1 MQSDHLQ
8 STSETSSIVS
18 QRIKRFNRNISIKF
32 QQPCQSSCDSACKRN
47 QGQLQ
52 HSNLSRYQHDKW
64 HKKHL
69 FVQQKQLTLYYFFF
83 VLVPGYITFSFIV
96 LMQHSFPTH
105 LFDNVPRK
113 QSIRTTNYQRKTPT
127 SNDWT
132 DGSNSEQTNDTGRR
146 KNKQKSVSPAS
157 KPRVVILAPSGRDPV
172 EIFISKSFGQSRVEM
187 NEKQQITEYES
198 INTLEKID
206 DARHSDEEFGNIH
219 SPKTTNCVPMAK
231 WQTMSFPTCNTI
243 HEINSFSSSSMLQDP
258 QFHPR
263 PRQNHNGQSKRFAI
277 REQYSSQLLGNGW
290 FRHAWRVKDEIHG
303 LNMAMKTLRLERDFL
318 PEYFEL
324 HRRDAVAM
332 ERLSASPYVM
342 DIYGFCGQSALNELA
357 HLEKG
362 ISNIYRVGTGLA
374 GNHSPQAM
382 RSRLKIGAMIALG
395 LSHVHSI
402 PPDDGPSESYH
413 WQDPKSQHAATLVH
427 NDINPR
433 NIIMTSSGK
442 PKLNDFNVAEFL
454 TWDSETKQPCGFD
467 GRLHEPWWRSPE
479 EMISYPNSSR
489 TECRANPTGLK
500 LDEKVDVYSLGNA
513 LFVLLEGF
521 EPRGKK
527 DKERRSK
534 SVSNEVAKGEIP
546 PFSEHIATSTD
557 KLTVAMRQTI
567 LACWEAV
574 PERRP
579 TAAAIA
585 KQMYQAL
592 EDTAHI
598 MS

>member
-1 MQSDHLQ
+1 MQCDHLQ
-8 STSETSSIVS
+8 STSETFSMVS
-18 QRIKRFNRNISIKF
+18 HRIKRFNHGISIKF
-32 QQPCQSSCDSACKRN
+32 QQPCQSPCDSSYNRD
-47 QGQLQ
+47 QEQLRQ
-52 HSNLSRYQHDKW
+52 SNLAQYQHDKW

-69 FVQQKQLTLYYFFF
+69 YVQQKQLKVYFFF
-83 VLVPGYITFSFIV
+83 ILVPGYITFSFIV
-96 LMQHSFPTH
+96 LMQHCFPTH

-113 QSIRTTNYQRKTPT
+113 QSIRTMNYQWKTPT

-132 DGSNSEQTNDTGRR
+132 DGSNSEQRNDAGRR
-146 KNKQKSVSPAS
+146 ENKKKSVSPAS
-157 KPRVVILAPSGRDPV
+157 KPRVVILAPTDGDPV
-172 EIFISKSFGQSRVEM
+172 EIFISKAFGQSLVEV
-187 NEKQQITEYES
+187 
-198 INTLEKID
+198 D
-206 DARHSDEEFGNIH
+206 DAQHSDEEFGNIN
-219 SPKTTNCVPMAK
+219 SSKTTNCVPMAK

-243 HEINSFSSSSMLQDP
+243 HEINLFSSSSMLQYP

-263 PRQNHNGQSKRFAI
+263 LRQIHIGQSHGFNI
-277 REQYSSQLLGNGW
+277 REQYLSQLLGNGW

-303 LNMAMKTLRLERDFL
+303 LNMAIKTLRLDRDFL

-362 ISNIYRVGTGLA
+362 INNIYRVGTGLA
-374 GNHSPQAM
+374 GNHSLQAM

-402 PPDDGPSESYH
+402 PPDDGPSESYN

-427 NDINPR
+427 YDINPR

-454 TWDSETKQPCGFD
+454 TWDSETKKPCGFA

-479 EMISYPNSSR
+479 EMISYPNASG

-557 KLTVAMRQTI
+557 KLTVAMKQAI

-574 PERRP
+574 PEKRP
-579 TAAAIA
+579 SAAAIA

-592 EDTAHI
+592 EDTANI